1 MDYDFRR
8 LKYVRYAD
16 DFLCAVIGTKDE
28 AKVIKQDIKRFLEEK
43 LSLEL
48 SEDKTLIT
56 HGKKSAKFLGYEI
69 YVRKSAQTKRNK
81 AGKLTRP
88 YNNKIYL
95 KMPTEVVRKKLLDY
109 DALQIK
115 VHNGKERY
123 KPKHRTEVFTIF
135 IHLQTTAIHS
145 ILSSTLW
152 NTVCIRLLQP
162 NIKVRL

>member
-1 MDYDFRR
+1 MISCGVEMDYDFRR

-69 YVRKSAQTKRNK
+69 YVRKRRYCISASSGIW
-81 AGKLTRP
+81 GKCT
-88 YNNKIYL
+88 
-95 KMPTEVVRKKLLDY
+95 
-109 DALQIK
+109 
-115 VHNGKERY
+115 
-123 KPKHRTEVFTIF
+123 
-135 IHLQTTAIHS
+135 S
-145 ILSSTLW
+145 
-152 NTVCIRLLQP
+152 C
-162 NIKVRL
+162 